1 MLKLQD
7 PELHNLL
14 EKERIRQQES
24 LELIA
29 SENYTSQ
36 AVLDALGSVATNK
49 YAEGYPGKRYYGGNT
64 EIDKIENLCIQRA
77 LKAFNLD
84 EADWAVNVQ
93 PYSGSPANMAVYVGL
108 LKPHDVI
115 MGLDLPA
122 GGHLTHG
129 FKTAKRRVSATSI
142 FFESEHYGLN
152 AEGLI
157 DYDAMAKKA
166 LDVKPKLLICGYS
179 AYSRDLDYARFRA
192 IADSVGAYL
201 LCDMAHFSGF
211 VATGILNNPFKH
223 CDVVTT
229 TTHKTLRGPRS
240 GLIFCKRPLAQRI
253 NDAIFPGLQGG
264 PHENVIAAVA
274 TQLREVASPA
284 FKTYMQQVQTNARAL
299 AAALQSRGHT
309 IVTGGTDNHMLL
321 VNMKPLGLTGAHAE
335 LALERAYISVNKNTL
350 VGDTSALHPSGIRI
364 GTPAITTRGLNAQDM
379 GWVADVIHRTLRYA
393 ATISAATDYKE
404 RIQKSTELHMIQE
417 EVRSRMCRCRDAT
430 N

>member
-1 MLKLQD
+1 MLKSQD

-77 LKAFNLD
+77 LKAFGLD

-108 LKPHDVI
+108 LQPHDVI

-142 FFESEHYGLN
+142 FFESVPYGLT
-152 AEGLI
+152 ADGLI
-157 DYDAMAKKA
+157 DYDTCAAIA
-166 LDVKPKLLICGYS
+166 LKHKPKLLICGYS
-179 AYSRDLDYARFRA
+179 AYSRDLDYARFRE

-201 LCDMAHFSGF
+201 MCDMAHFSGF
-211 VATGILNNPFKH
+211 VATGLLNNPFKY

-240 GLIFCKRPLAQRI
+240 GLIFCKRPLTQRI

-284 FKTYMQQVQTNARAL
+284 FKTYMTQVQLNARAL
-299 AAALQSRGHT
+299 ATALQSRGHT
-309 IVTGGTDNHMLL
+309 IMTGGTDNHILL
-321 VNMKPLGLTGAHAE
+321 VNMKPLGLTGAQAE

-350 VGDTSALHPSGIRI
+350 VGDTSALNPSGIRI
-364 GTPAITTRGLNAQDM
+364 GTPAITTRGLTVEDM
-379 GWVADVIHRTLRYA
+379 SWVADIINRVLRYA
-393 ATISAATDYKE
+393 ATISAASDFKE
-404 RIQKSTELHMIQE
+404 RIQKSTELQIIQE
-417 EVRSRMCRCRDAT
+417 TVRSRMRVCRT
-430 N
+430 V

>member
-1 MLKLQD
+1 MMSLKSQD

-14 EKERIRQQES
+14 EKERIRQEES

-64 EIDKIENLCIQRA
+64 EIDKIENLCISRA

-142 FFESEHYGLN
+142 FFESEHYGLT

-274 TQLREVASPA
+274 TQLHEVASPA

-309 IVTGGTDNHMLL
+309 IMTGGTDNHILL
-321 VNMKPLGLTGAHAE
+321 VNVKAMGLTGAQAE

-350 VGDTSALHPSGIRI
+350 LGDTSALNPSGIRI
-364 GTPAITTRGLNAQDM
+364 GTPAITTRGLKEEDM
-379 GWVADVIHRTLRYA
+379 SWVADLIHRVLRHA
-393 ATISAATDYKE
+393 ATISAAPDYKD
-404 RIQKSTELHMIQE
+404 RVQKSSELQIIQE
-417 EVRSRMCRCRDAT
+417 TVRVKMRAFSSL
-430 N
+430 

>member
-1 MLKLQD
+1 MSLKDCD

-49 YAEGYPGKRYYGGNT
+49 YAEGYPGKRYYGGNA
-64 EIDKIENLCIQRA
+64 EIDKIENLCIKRA

-84 EADWAVNVQ
+84 EAEWAVNVQ

-108 LKPHDVI
+108 LQPHDVI

-142 FFESEHYGLN
+142 FFESVPYGLT
-152 AEGLI
+152 ADGLI
-157 DYDAMAKKA
+157 DYDALAA
-166 LDVKPKLLICGYS
+166 LAAVKKPKLLICGYS
-179 AYSRDLDYARFRA
+179 AYSRDLDYARFRE
-192 IADSVGAYL
+192 IADSVGAHL
-201 LCDMAHFSGF
+201 MCDMAHFSGF
-211 VATGILNNPFKH
+211 VATGLLNNPFPF

-240 GLIFCKRPLAQRI
+240 GLIFCKRHLAQRI
-253 NDAIFPGLQGG
+253 NEAIFPGLQGG

-274 TQLREVASPA
+274 TQLRTVASPA
-284 FKTYMQQVQTNARAL
+284 FKTYMQQVQLNARAL
-299 AAALQSRGHT
+299 SAALQSRGHS
-309 IVTGGTDNHMLL
+309 IATGGTDNHILL
-321 VNMKPLGLTGAHAE
+321 VNMKPLGLTGAQAE

-350 VGDTSALHPSGIRI
+350 VGDTSALNPSGIRI
-364 GTPAITTRGLNAQDM
+364 GTPAITTRGLKEEDM
-379 GWVADVIHRTLRYA
+379 AWVADLIHRTLRYA
-393 ATISAATDYKE
+393 ATISAAPDYKE
-404 RIQKSTELHMIQE
+404 RIQKSSELQIIQE
-417 EVRSRMCRCRDAT
+417 TVRSRMRACRIV
-430 N
+430 

>member
-1 MLKLQD
+1 MSLKSTD
-7 PELHNLL
+7 PELHNHL
-14 EKERIRQQES
+14 EKERIRQEES
-24 LELIA
+24 VELIA
-29 SENYTSQ
+29 AENYTSQ
-36 AVLDALGSVATNK
+36 AVLEALGSVATNK

-77 LKAFNLD
+77 LKAFGLD

-108 LKPHDVI
+108 LQPHDVI

-142 FFESEHYGLN
+142 FFESEHYGLT

-157 DYDAMAKKA
+157 DYDTMAKKA

-211 VATGILNNPFKH
+211 VATGLLNNPFKH

-299 AAALQSRGHT
+299 AVSLQSRGHS
-309 IVTGGTDNHMLL
+309 IMTGGTDNHILL
-321 VNMKPLGLTGAHAE
+321 VNMKPMGLTGAQAE

-350 VGDTSALHPSGIRI
+350 LGDTSALNPSGIRI
-364 GTPAITTRGLNAQDM
+364 GTPAVTTRGLKEEDM
-379 GWVADVIHRTLRYA
+379 SWVADVIHRVLRYA
-393 ATISAATDYKE
+393 ATISAAPDYKE
-404 RIQKSTELHMIQE
+404 RIQKSSELQIIQE
-417 EVRSRMCRCRDAT
+417 TVRTKMRGFAL
-430 N
+430 